1 MKLEQDV
8 CNGSKRKQIYKCD
21 WLWQTGYYAKTKQKG
36 GRGMREGWEYK
47 KLGDVCQV
55 VTGSTPKTNISE
67 YWDGNYP
74 WVTPAELKGDVYISD
89 TARHITEE
97 AIAHTNLTLLPIGT
111 VLLSSRAPIGKV
123 AITTIEMYCNQ
134 GFKNLI
140 CSDAINNKYLYLWLS
155 GKTEY
160 LNSLGRGATFKE
172 ISKTIVENVIIP
184 LPPLSIQKSIVSEL
198 DKINELI
205 RLKKEQLKDYDNLA
219 QSIFYEMFG
228 DPVANDKKWDVES
241 LGKVC
246 DVRDGTHDS
255 PQYLQESPYILITS
269 KNLVNGKIDYSNVNY
284 ISEED
289 YIAINKRSQ
298 VDDGDIIMAMI
309 GTIGNP
315 IIVKLEERKFCIKNV
330 ALIKFFN
337 ESLVSNKYIHS
348 LLNNDSYLSFIKSQ
362 NKGGTQK
369 FVALGTIRKLPI
381 PIPPLSFQQQFAQR
395 IELIEKQKAEVQRT
409 IADLETLLASRMQ
422 YWFD

>member
-1 MKLEQDV
+1 MERRLSMKH
-8 CNGSKRKQIYKCD
+8 
-21 WLWQTGYYAKTKQKG
+21 
-36 GRGMREGWEYK
+36 GWEYK
-47 KLGDVCQV
+47 KLGEICQI
-55 VTGSTPKTNISE
+55 VTGSTPKTSVQE
-67 YWDGNYP
+67 YWGGKYP
-74 WVTPAELKGDVYISD
+74 WVTPAELKGDVFIDD
-89 TARHITEE
+89 TERHITDE
-97 AIAHTNLTLLPIGT
+97 AVAHTNVTLLPIGT

-123 AITTIEMYCNQ
+123 AITTREMYCNQ

-140 CSDAINNKYLYLWLS
+140 CSDTIFNKYLYFWLK
-155 GKTEY
+155 GKTDY

-172 ISKTIVENVIIP
+172 ISKSIVENIQIP
-184 LPPLSIQKSIVSEL
+184 LPPIQSQQYIVSEL

-205 RLKKEQLKDYDNLA
+205 CLKKEQLKDYDNLA

-228 DPVANDKKWDVES
+228 DPVANDKKWDIES

-381 PIPPLSFQQQFAQR
+381 PIPPLSFQQQFATR
-395 IELIEKQKAEVQRT
+395 IELIEQQKAEIQST

>member
-1 MKLEQDV
+1 MKH
-8 CNGSKRKQIYKCD
+8 
-21 WLWQTGYYAKTKQKG
+21 
-36 GRGMREGWEYK
+36 GWEYK
-47 KLGDVCQV
+47 KLGEICQI
-55 VTGSTPKTNISE
+55 VTGSTPKTSVQE
-67 YWDGNYP
+67 YWGGKYP
-74 WVTPAELKGDVYISD
+74 WVTPAELKGDVFIDD
-89 TARHITEE
+89 TERHITDE
-97 AIAHTNLTLLPIGT
+97 AVAHTNVTLLPIGT

-123 AITTIEMYCNQ
+123 AITTREMYCNQ

-140 CSDAINNKYLYLWLS
+140 CSDTIFNKYLYFWLK
-155 GKTEY
+155 GKTDY

-172 ISKTIVENVIIP
+172 ISKSIVENIQIP
-184 LPPLSIQKSIVSEL
+184 LPPIQSQQSIVSEL

-205 RLKKEQLKDYDNLA
+205 CLKKEQLKDYDNLA

-228 DPVANDKKWDVES
+228 DPVANDKKWDIES

-315 IIVKLEERKFCIKNV
+315 IIVKLEEHKFCIKNV

-337 ESLVSNKYIHS
+337 DSLVSNKYVHS
-348 LLNNDSYLSFIKSQ
+348 LLNNESYLTFIKSQ

-381 PIPPLSFQQQFAQR
+381 PIPPLSYQQQFAQR
-395 IELIEKQKAEVQRT
+395 IELIEQQKAEIQST

-422 YWFD
+422 YWFFGF

>member
-1 MKLEQDV
+1 MKH
-8 CNGSKRKQIYKCD
+8 
-21 WLWQTGYYAKTKQKG
+21 
-36 GRGMREGWEYK
+36 GWEYK
-47 KLGDVCQV
+47 KLGEICQI
-55 VTGSTPKTNISE
+55 VTGSTPKTSVQE
-67 YWDGNYP
+67 YWGGKYP
-74 WVTPAELKGDVYISD
+74 WVTPAELKGDVFIDD
-89 TARHITEE
+89 TERHITDE
-97 AIAHTNLTLLPIGT
+97 AVAHTNVTLLPIGT

-123 AITTIEMYCNQ
+123 AITTREMYCNQ

-140 CSDAINNKYLYLWLS
+140 CSDTIFNKYLYFWLK
-155 GKTEY
+155 GKTDY

-172 ISKTIVENVIIP
+172 ISKSIVENIQIP
-184 LPPLSIQKSIVSEL
+184 LPPIQSQQSIVSEL

-205 RLKKEQLKDYDNLA
+205 CLKKEQLKDYDNLA

-228 DPVANDKKWDVES
+228 DPVANDKKWDIES

-284 ISEED
+284 ISKED

-315 IIVKLEERKFCIKNV
+315 IIVKLEEHKFCIKNV

-337 ESLVSNKYIHS
+337 DSLVSNKYVHS
-348 LLNNDSYLSFIKSQ
+348 LLNNESYLTFIKSQ

-381 PIPPLSFQQQFAQR
+381 PIPPLSYQQQFAQR
-395 IELIEKQKAEVQRT
+395 IELIEKQKAEIQST

-422 YWFD
+422 YWFFGF

>member
-1 MKLEQDV
+1 MERRLSMKH
-8 CNGSKRKQIYKCD
+8 
-21 WLWQTGYYAKTKQKG
+21 
-36 GRGMREGWEYK
+36 GWEYK
-47 KLGDVCQV
+47 KLGEICQI
-55 VTGSTPKTNISE
+55 VTGSTPKTSVQE
-67 YWDGNYP
+67 YWGGKYP
-74 WVTPAELKGDVYISD
+74 WVTPAELKGDVFIDD
-89 TARHITEE
+89 TERHITDE
-97 AIAHTNLTLLPIGT
+97 AVAHTNVTLLPIGT

-123 AITTIEMYCNQ
+123 AITTREMYCNQ

-140 CSDAINNKYLYLWLS
+140 CSDTIFNKYLYFWLK
-155 GKTEY
+155 GKTDY

-172 ISKTIVENVIIP
+172 ISKSIVENIQIP
-184 LPPLSIQKSIVSEL
+184 LPPIQSQQSIVSEL

-205 RLKKEQLKDYDNLA
+205 CLKKEQLKDYDNLA

-228 DPVANDKKWDVES
+228 DPVANDKKWDIES

-315 IIVKLEERKFCIKNV
+315 IIVKLEEHKFCIKNV

-337 ESLVSNKYIHS
+337 DSLVSNKYVHS
-348 LLNNDSYLSFIKSQ
+348 LLNNESYLTFIKSQ

-381 PIPPLSFQQQFAQR
+381 PIPPLSYQQQFIQR

-409 IADLETLLASRMQ
+409 IKDLETLLASRMQ

>member
-1 MKLEQDV
+1 MEANVSKYT
-8 CNGSKRKQIYKCD
+8 NAIGSGKQAITQRQKR
-21 WLWQTGYYAKTKQKG
+21 KG

-47 KLGDVCQV
+47 KLGEVAIYPNKRM
-55 VTGSTPKTNISE
+55 SLTNISGQQYVGVE
-67 YWDGNYP
+67 TLVKDRGGVAFSEELPNVDTAIEFLENDILIGNIRPY
-74 WVTPAELKGDVYISD
+74 LKKIWKADRHGASSGDVVNIRIAENFKGRLDSSFLYKVLSSD
-89 TARHITEE
+89 SFFEYDNSNTHGAKMPRGDRK
-97 AIAHTNLTLLPIGT
+97 AIAEFKIPI
-111 VLLSSRAPIGKV
+111 
-123 AITTIEMYCNQ
+123 
-134 GFKNLI
+134 
-140 CSDAINNKYLYLWLS
+140 
-155 GKTEY
+155 
-160 LNSLGRGATFKE
+160 
-172 ISKTIVENVIIP
+172 
-184 LPPLSIQKSIVSEL
+184 PPLSTQQSIVSEL

-315 IIVKLEERKFCIKNV
+315 IIVKLEECKFCIKNV

-395 IELIEKQKAEVQRT
+395 IELIEQQKEEIKST

-422 YWFD
+422 YWFG

>member
-1 MKLEQDV
+1 
-8 CNGSKRKQIYKCD
+8 
-21 WLWQTGYYAKTKQKG
+21 
-36 GRGMREGWEYK
+36 
-47 KLGDVCQV
+47 
-55 VTGSTPKTNISE
+55 
-67 YWDGNYP
+67 
-74 WVTPAELKGDVYISD
+74 
-89 TARHITEE
+89 
-97 AIAHTNLTLLPIGT
+97 
-111 VLLSSRAPIGKV
+111 
-123 AITTIEMYCNQ
+123 
-134 GFKNLI
+134 
-140 CSDAINNKYLYLWLS
+140 
-155 GKTEY
+155 
-160 LNSLGRGATFKE
+160 
-172 ISKTIVENVIIP
+172 
-184 LPPLSIQKSIVSEL
+184 
-198 DKINELI
+198 
-205 RLKKEQLKDYDNLA
+205 
-219 QSIFYEMFG
+219 MFG
-228 DPVANDKKWDVES
+228 DPVANDKKWDIES

-315 IIVKLEERKFCIKNV
+315 IIVKLEEHKFCIKNV

-337 ESLVSNKYIHS
+337 DSLVSNKYVHS
-348 LLNNDSYLSFIKSQ
+348 LLNNESYLTFIKSQ

-381 PIPPLSFQQQFAQR
+381 PIPPLSYQQQFAQR
-395 IELIEKQKAEVQRT
+395 IELIEKQKAEIQST

>member
-1 MKLEQDV
+1 MGGGNGDFGGDGITVTKMERRLSMKH
-8 CNGSKRKQIYKCD
+8 
-21 WLWQTGYYAKTKQKG
+21 
-36 GRGMREGWEYK
+36 GWEYK
-47 KLGDVCQV
+47 KLGEICQI
-55 VTGSTPKTNISE
+55 VTGSTPKTSVQE
-67 YWDGNYP
+67 YWGGKYP
-74 WVTPAELKGDVYISD
+74 WVTPAELKGDVFIDD
-89 TARHITEE
+89 TERHITDE
-97 AIAHTNLTLLPIGT
+97 AVAHANVTLLPIGT

-123 AITTIEMYCNQ
+123 AITTREMYCNQ

-140 CSDAINNKYLYLWLS
+140 CSDTIFNKYLYFWLK
-155 GKTEY
+155 GKTDY

-172 ISKTIVENVIIP
+172 ISKSIVENIQIP
-184 LPPLSIQKSIVSEL
+184 LPPIQSQQSIVSEL

-205 RLKKEQLKDYDNLA
+205 CLKKEQLKDYDNLA

-228 DPVANDKKWDVES
+228 DPVANDKKWDIES

-315 IIVKLEERKFCIKNV
+315 IIVKLEEHKFCIKNV

-337 ESLVSNKYIHS
+337 DSLVSNKYVHS
-348 LLNNDSYLSFIKSQ
+348 LLNNESYLTFIKSQ